1 VAGLMPERKSAMRIA
16 VLSDLHL
23 SVQDMPLPQPDCDL
37 VVLAGDIARPVAAI
51 AWARRFSTP
60 VIYVPG
66 NHEFYGASIDAT
78 LDELRDLAAD
88 TNVHVL
94 EKDTLVVGD
103 IRFLGCTLW
112 TDFRIEETEQ
122 EQNRAMQHAT
132 EMIRDF
138 SRIKVDD
145 RSGELFSPL
154 ASRQLFDASV
164 RWLDQQFNEPF
175 DGCSVVVTH
184 HAPSLSSIHQ
194 RFIGSPLNAAF
205 VSRLE
210 HKVLSWQPRL
220 WIHGHTH
227 DTHSYTLGS
236 TEVLCNPRGYAKG
249 GIPENPEFRADLVID
264 I

>member
-1 VAGLMPERKSAMRIA
+1 MRIA

-23 SVQDMPLPQPDCDL
+23 SVQDLPLPQPDCDL
-37 VVLAGDIARPVAAI
+37 VVLAGDIARPAAAI
-51 AWARRFSTP
+51 EWAKRFATP

-66 NHEFYGASIDAT
+66 NHEFYGGSIAAT
-78 LDELRDLAAD
+78 LGQLRALAKG

-94 EKDTLVVGD
+94 EKDALVLGGV
-103 IRFLGCTLW
+103 RFLGCTLW
-112 TDFRIEETEQ
+112 SDFRLGDSEQ
-122 EQNRAMQHAT
+122 EQLQAAQHAAT
-132 EMIRDF
+132 MIRDF
-138 SRIKVDD
+138 SRITIDEP
-145 RSGELFSPL
+145 SGELFSPL

-164 RWLDQQFNEPF
+164 LWLERQFNQAF
-175 DGCSVVVTH
+175 GGRSVVVTH
-184 HAPSLSSIHQ
+184 HAPSALSIHE
-194 RFIGSPLNAAF
+194 RFRGSPLNAAF

-227 DTHSYTLGS
+227 DSHRYMLGD

-249 GIPENPEFRADLVID
+249 GIPENPAFRADLVID

>member
-1 VAGLMPERKSAMRIA
+1 MRIA

-51 AWARRFSTP
+51 EWARQFRTP

-78 LDELRDLAAD
+78 LGELHALAAG

-94 EKDTLVVGD
+94 EKEAIVLDG

-112 TDFRIEETEQ
+112 SDFRIGDSISEQ
-122 EQNRAMQHAT
+122 LHAMQQAAT
-132 EMIRDF
+132 MIRDF
-138 SRIKVDD
+138 SRIRMDD

-154 ASRQLFDASV
+154 ASRQLFDAAV
-164 RWLDQQFNEPF
+164 AWLDRLFGDAF
-175 DGCSVVVTH
+175 DGRSVVVTH
-184 HAPSLSSIHQ
+184 HAPSVQSIHE
-194 RFIGSPLNAAF
+194 RFVGSPLNTAF

-210 HKVLSWQPRL
+210 HKVLEWQPRL

-227 DTHSYTLGS
+227 DSHRYMLGD

-249 GIPENPEFRADLVID
+249 GTPENPAFRADLVVD